1 MTHLVLG
8 GNGVIGR
15 ATISALTD
23 QGLEVRSISRMISD
37 PTSSSSMSVDLRDTA
52 ATRQA
57 LKGASAAYL
66 VLGLPYRTS
75 AWRRDWPPIVQ
86 NVIDACV
93 RNDTTLVFLDNVY
106 AYGAVDGPM
115 TEKTPIRP
123 TSAKGRV
130 RAGLLTQ
137 LHEAAEH
144 RGLRLTVGRSA
155 DFYGPGAHTSV
166 FNSFALAN
174 IAKGKKPL
182 WLFDAHQPHSMTYT
196 PDIARALTTLGT
208 DPRAIGR
215 SWHLPTAPALSG
227 ADYIAIATGSA
238 RPKFSTLSVSTVA
251 IAAMFSA
258 DARESLELRYQSTR
272 PYLFDSSSF
281 ETTFGL
287 LPTPYQE
294 GIPTSLA
301 AEPVSR

>member
-23 QGLEVRSISRMISD
+23 QGLEVRSVSRTAPE
-37 PTSSSSMSVDLRDTA
+37 PTSTPSTSVDLQDAA

-57 LKGASAAYL
+57 LKGASVAYL

-75 AWRRDWPPIVQ
+75 VWRRDWPPIVQ

-93 RNDTTLVFLDNVY
+93 TNDTTLVFLDNVY
-106 AYGAVDGPM
+106 AYGSVDGPM
-115 TEKTPIRP
+115 TENTPIRP
-123 TSAKGRV
+123 TSVKGRV

-144 RGLRLTVGRSA
+144 RELRLTVGRSA
-155 DFYGPGAHTSV
+155 DFYGPGARTSV
-166 FNSFALAN
+166 FNSLALAN
-174 IAKGKKPL
+174 IAKGKKPQ

-196 PDIARALTTLGT
+196 PDIARALSILGT

-215 SWHLPTAPALSG
+215 SWHLPTATPALSG
-227 ADYIAIATGSA
+227 AEYIAIAAGFA

-251 IAAMFSA
+251 VAAMFSA

-272 PYLFDSSSF
+272 PYVFDSSQF
-281 ETTFGL
+281 ETTFGF

-301 AEPVSR
+301 AEAR